1 MNRKYYLLFLAV
13 LLAGCGGG
21 GDSKTNNTN
30 TPTTMI
36 KQSRPQLKAED
47 TVLKFEGVGT
57 VTAAKLSNVHGSVS
71 YQVIDSNP
79 LNVVKINDSGVLQI
93 LRPGTATILATDSS
107 SAYESSEARFSITVE
122 RGINTDLSVSDLNFN
137 AIESEGKALTVR
149 GQKGELSYEVE
160 SGHNLIRVDE
170 NGSVYSLGSI
180 GQASVLITDSG
191 NELYLPKQVRATVK
205 LHGVA
210 SGQLQFA
217 LLEDEYREGLTLEPA
232 RLDKAQTQSITY
244 KIIRSEPDN
253 NVAELLNS
261 ESGLLLVHNV
271 GQLTVE
277 ATATY
282 SDAFL
287 DKQQTAQFVVD
298 VKQGQ
303 REAISVADVVKT
315 YEEGGRI
322 FPKVTNARGD
332 YSLRIISGTDVIAKS
347 MSSEA
352 LLIKGVGTA
361 EVEIYEHEM
370 RNYPASKARFN
381 VEVNRAPHP
390 VMNDIEMS
398 LIYQPSLSIPLAFS
412 GQKGN
417 VSLVGSLPD
426 GLRMT
431 DGKLEV
437 ETAGEYRLKFE
448 DDGGDLY
455 QPIQFNV
462 VIKVAKAEGQPMATH
477 DYDVVYSNK
486 YSFDLHRDFGLSA
499 DEQIEIVDNTA
510 PDVVGGFSEG
520 RLHVYKAGKATL
532 TVRRKE
538 SANYTVGPDQ
548 KVYVTILSAPSRIEV
563 QSNVEEIW
571 NAGQTFPWPEISG
584 VVGELT
590 FRFEDN
596 AATDVVSLNNQTG
609 TMQILNA
616 GSTKII
622 VSDAGDD
629 KVNPGESSFLVTIKP
644 GANPVSIAYP
654 TVDFS
659 AGTIISPVMSGGEA
673 KASYRLINQ
682 KDPVVELV
690 SSETGR
696 LKVLHAGTYQLEVT
710 LTGRN
715 YKAKTIMVN
724 GTINKAEHPGLSIS
738 IMDVEFKPFKKV
750 KLDFGATLGNRTF
763 ALSDTL
769 LSKNKD
775 FVVLDA
781 NLGELTLLD
790 LPRIDSG
797 SRLITLA
804 VSESESRDHKAM
816 IDKEVKIN
824 LTLADEGEAD
834 RYLLLNSKQVPVF
847 STLNAPQFANLEE
860 SEFGLMGAR
869 LVREPTDDELK
880 NYGKGRV
887 AFLRLKPLGSDDE
900 TQFKA
905 VWMHIGRF
913 DGCES
918 DLAKDDLTP
927 VQALDYDD
935 LGFCETGFTIRITR
949 FLIIDDSQLEDVEY
963 ELVDP
968 LIYYRRGQREF
979 QPSDIGSYLESKAG
993 GFYPEP
999 GTITKG
1005 NEFGEPRTLYEWSVV
1020 NMKYQPN

>member
-1 MNRKYYLLFLAV
+1 MNRKYYLLFLAA

-21 GDSKTNNTN
+21 GDSKTNNTK
-30 TPTTMI
+30 TPTTI
-36 KQSRPQLKAED
+36 TKQSRPQLKAED

-79 LNVVKINDSGVLQI
+79 LNVVKINDSGMLQI
-93 LRPGTATILATDSS
+93 LRPGTATILATDNS

-217 LLEDEYREGLTLEPA
+217 LLEKEYREGLTLEPA

-253 NVAELLNS
+253 KVAELLNP
-261 ESGLLLVHNV
+261 ESGVLLVHNV

-332 YSLRIISGTDVIAKS
+332 YELKIISGEDVVAKS
-347 MSSEA
+347 VSSEA

-390 VMNDIEMS
+390 VMNDIEMP
-398 LIYQPSLSIPLAFS
+398 LTYQPNLSIPLAFK

-417 VSLVGSLPD
+417 VTLVSSLPN

-431 DGKLEV
+431 DDNLEV
-437 ETAGEYRLKFE
+437 ETAGEYHLKFE
-448 DDGGDLY
+448 DDGGEFY

-486 YSFDLHRDFGLSA
+486 YSFNLHRDFGLSA
-499 DEQIEIVDNTA
+499 NEQIEIVDNTA

-532 TVRRKE
+532 TVRRQE

-548 KVYVTILSAPSRIEV
+548 KVDVTILSAPSRIEV
-563 QSNVEEIW
+563 QSDVEEVW
-571 NAGQTFPWPEISG
+571 KVGQTFVAPKISG
-584 VVGELT
+584 TVGEVT
-590 FRFEDN
+590 YRFEDN
-596 AATDVVSLNNQTG
+596 AATDVVSLNSQTG
-609 TMQILNA
+609 AMQILNA

-629 KVNPGESSFLVTIKP
+629 KVDPGESSFSVTIKQ
-644 GANPVSIAYP
+644 GTNPVSIAYP

-696 LKVLHAGTYQLEVT
+696 LKILHAGEYQLEVT
-710 LTGRN
+710 LTARN
-715 YKAKTIMVN
+715 YTTKTVLVN
-724 GTINKAEHPGLSIS
+724 GTINKADHPGLTTKLQT
-738 IMDVEFKPFKKV
+738 VEFTPFKAID
-750 KLDFGATLGNRTF
+750 LDFGRTVGTRTYSFGDTVSKDLATLDN
-763 ALSDTL
+763 
-769 LSKNKD
+769 
-775 FVVLDA
+775 A
-781 NLGELTLLD
+781 NAELTLTNYSQYHSIALD
-790 LPRIDSG
+790 I
-797 SRLITLA
+797 
-804 VSESESRDHKAM
+804 SESESRDYKALPRTKVTVSVDLAESGVA
-816 IDKEVKIN
+816 DKY
-824 LTLADEGEAD
+824 TQ
-834 RYLLLNSKQVPVF
+834 LNSEQTVIV
-847 STLNAPQFANLEE
+847 STLSAPQFANLEE
-860 SEFGLMGAR
+860 SEFGILGSR
-869 LVREPTDDELK
+869 SVREPTDDELQK
-880 NYGKGRV
+880 HGKGKV
-887 AFLRLKPLGSDDE
+887 VLFMFKPVGSDDRRQE
-900 TQFKA
+900 KA
-905 VWMHIGRF
+905 AWVHVARF
-913 DGCES
+913 DGCTSE
-918 DLAKDDLTP
+918 LFADDLKP
-927 VQALDYDD
+927 FNAIGYDD
-935 LGFCETGFTIRITR
+935 PGYCTSGSTIRMTR
-949 FLIIDDSQLEDVEY
+949 FLVIDDSNLEDIEY
-963 ELVDP
+963 ELAAP
-968 LIYYRRGQREF
+968 IITYRRGVREF
-979 QPSDIGSYLESKAG
+979 LATDKG
-993 GFYPEP
+993 GFYADPNVVY
-999 GTITKG
+999 GKG
-1005 NEFGEPRTLYEWSVV
+1005 EYGYPKSLYEWSVIT
-1020 NMKYQPN
+1020 MKYQPN

>member
-1 MNRKYYLLFLAV
+1 MNRNYYLLFLAA

-21 GDSKTNNTN
+21 GDSKPNNTK
-30 TPTTMI
+30 TPTTI
-36 KQSRPQLKAED
+36 TKQNRPQLKVED

-57 VTAAKLSNVHGSVS
+57 VTEAKLSNVHGSVS

-79 LNVVKINDSGVLQI
+79 PNVVKINDSGILQI

-107 SAYESSEARFSITVE
+107 SAYESSEARFSVTVE
-122 RGINTDLSVSDLNFN
+122 RGINTELSVSDLNFN
-137 AIESEGKALTVR
+137 AIESEGKTLIVR

-170 NGSVYSLGSI
+170 NGSVYSLGSV

-191 NELYLPKQVRATVK
+191 NDFYLPKQVRAAVK
-205 LHGVA
+205 LHAVA
-210 SGQLQFA
+210 PGQLQFA
-217 LLEDEYREGLTLEPA
+217 LLEDEYREGLTLEPV
-232 RLDKAQTQSITY
+232 RLDKAQTQRISY
-244 KIIRSEPDN
+244 KIINSVPDSK
-253 NVAELLNS
+253 VAELLDP
-261 ESGLLLVHNV
+261 ETGLLLVHNV
-271 GQLTVE
+271 GRLTVE

-287 DKQQTAQFVVD
+287 DKQQTAQFFVD
-298 VKQGQ
+298 IKQGKRQ
-303 REAISVADVVKT
+303 EISAADIVTT

-322 FPKVTNARGD
+322 FPKVTNAYGD
-332 YSLRIISGTDVIAKS
+332 YELRIIRGEDVVAKTENG
-347 MSSEA
+347 EA
-352 LLIKGVGTA
+352 LLIKGVGAA
-361 EVEIYEHEM
+361 EVEIYEHDM
-370 RNYPASKARFN
+370 RNYPASKTRFDL
-381 VEVNRAPHP
+381 EVNRAPHP
-390 VMNDIEMS
+390 VIKDIEMP
-398 LIYQPSLSIPLAFS
+398 LTYQPNLSIPLAFK

-417 VSLVGSLPD
+417 VNLVSSLPN

-437 ETAGEYRLKFE
+437 VTAGEYDLKFE
-448 DDGGDLY
+448 DDGGEFY

-563 QSNVEEIW
+563 QSDVEEIW
-571 NAGQTFPWPEISG
+571 KVDQTFLAPEISG

-590 FRFEDN
+590 YRFEDN

-609 TMQILNA
+609 AMKILNA

-659 AGTIISPVMSGGEA
+659 AGTIISPVMSGGTA

-690 SSETGR
+690 SPDTGR
-696 LKVLHAGTYQLEVT
+696 LKILHAGTYQVEVT

-715 YKAKTIMVN
+715 YKAKTIVVN
-724 GTINKAEHPGLSIS
+724 GTINKAKHPGLSTS
-738 IMDVEFKPFKKV
+738 TMKVEFEPFKKV
-750 KLDFGATLGNRTF
+750 KLDFGTPIGKRSYQISGSTTNGVA
-763 ALSDTL
+763 S
-769 LSKNKD
+769 
-775 FVVLDA
+775 LDVDKE
-781 NLGELTLLD
+781 ELTLLD
-790 LPRIDSG
+790 LPPINKRWISLD
-797 SRLITLA
+797 
-804 VSESESRDHKAM
+804 VSEGESRDYEELESKNVQVFISFA
-816 IDKEVKIN
+816 DKGV
-824 LTLADEGEAD
+824 ADQYELFEKEQTV
-834 RYLLLNSKQVPVF
+834 LI
-847 STLNAPQFANLEE
+847 STLNKLEFSNLEE
-860 SEFGLMGAR
+860 SEFGLMNVR
-869 LVREPTDDELK
+869 SVREPTDEELK
-880 NYGKGRV
+880 LYGKGKV
-887 AFLRLKPLGSDDE
+887 AKLIFKPVGNDDP
-900 TQFKA
+900 TIIKA
-905 VWMHIGRF
+905 AWVHVARF
-913 DGCES
+913 DGCTSE
-918 DLAKDDLTP
+918 LFEDDLKP
-927 VQALDYDD
+927 FQAIDYDD
-935 LGFCETGFTIRITR
+935 SGYCTSGSTIRMTR
-949 FLIIDDSQLEDVEY
+949 FLIIDDSKMEKVEY
-963 ELVDP
+963 ELVAP
-968 LIYYRRGQREF
+968 VIIYRRGQREF
-979 QPSDIGSYLESKAG
+979 LPSDKGSFLESKPG
-993 GFYPEP
+993 GFYLEP
-999 GTITKG
+999 GMIHNG
-1005 NEFGEPRTLYEWSVV
+1005 NEFGKPRTLYEWSVI

>member
-1 MNRKYYLLFLAV
+1 MNRKYYLLFLAA

-21 GDSKTNNTN
+21 GDSKTNNTK
-30 TPTTMI
+30 TPTTI
-36 KQSRPQLKAED
+36 TKQSRPQLKAED

-57 VTAAKLSNVHGSVS
+57 VTEAKLSNVHGSVS

-79 LNVVKINDSGVLQI
+79 LNVVKINDSGMLQI

-160 SGHNLIRVDE
+160 SGHNLIRVDQ

-253 NVAELLNS
+253 KVAELLNP
-261 ESGLLLVHNV
+261 ESGVLLVHNV

-303 REAISVADVVKT
+303 RETISVADVVKT

-448 DDGGDLY
+448 DDGGGDLY

-462 VIKVAKAEGQPMATH
+462 VIKVAKAAGQAMVTQ
-477 DYDVVYSNK
+477 DYEMVYSK
-486 YSFDLHRDFGLSA
+486 DYSFDLRRDFGLSTSN
-499 DEQIEIVDNTA
+499 DHVELVDNTA
-510 PDVVGGFSEG
+510 TDVIEVTADG
-520 RLHVYKAGKATL
+520 RAYVYKAGKATL
-532 TVRRKE
+532 TVRRQE
-538 SANYTVGPDQ
+538 SANYTAGPDQ
-548 KVYVTILSAPSRIEV
+548 KVYVNILSAPSRIDV
-563 QSNVEEIW
+563 QSDVEETW
-571 NAGQTFPWPEISG
+571 KTSQPYVQKPTISG
-584 VVGELT
+584 TVGEVSY
-590 FRFEDN
+590 RFAEN
-596 AATDVVSLNNQTG
+596 AATDVVSLDSKTG
-609 TMQILNA
+609 EMRILNA
-616 GSTKII
+616 GSTRVV

-629 KVNPGESSFLVTIKP
+629 KFTPGESSFSVTIKQ
-644 GANPVSIAYP
+644 GTNPVSIAYP

-682 KDPVVELV
+682 KDPVVELA

-696 LKVLHAGTYQLEVT
+696 LKVLHAGEYQLEVT
-710 LTGRN
+710 LTARN
-715 YKAKTIMVN
+715 YTTKTVLVN
-724 GTINKAEHPGLSIS
+724 GTINKADHPGLTTKLQT
-738 IMDVEFKPFKKV
+738 VEFTPFKAID
-750 KLDFGATLGNRTF
+750 LDFGRTVGTRTYSFGDTVSKDLATLDN
-763 ALSDTL
+763 
-769 LSKNKD
+769 
-775 FVVLDA
+775 A
-781 NLGELTLLD
+781 NAELTLTNYSQYHSIALD
-790 LPRIDSG
+790 I
-797 SRLITLA
+797 
-804 VSESESRDHKAM
+804 SESESRDYKALPRTKVTVSVDLAESGVA
-816 IDKEVKIN
+816 DKY
-824 LTLADEGEAD
+824 TQ
-834 RYLLLNSKQVPVF
+834 LNSEQTVIV
-847 STLNAPQFANLEE
+847 STLSAPPQFANLEE
-860 SEFGLMGAR
+860 SEFGILGSR
-869 LVREPTDDELK
+869 SVREPTDDELQK
-880 NYGKGRV
+880 HGKGKV
-887 AFLRLKPLGSDDE
+887 VLFMFKPVGSDDRRQE
-900 TQFKA
+900 KA
-905 VWMHIGRF
+905 AWCM
-913 DGCES
+913 
-918 DLAKDDLTP
+918 L
-927 VQALDYDD
+927 LD
-935 LGFCETGFTIRITR
+935 
-949 FLIIDDSQLEDVEY
+949 SMDVH
-963 ELVDP
+963 
-968 LIYYRRGQREF
+968 Q
-979 QPSDIGSYLESKAG
+979 SYLLM
-993 GFYPEP
+993 
-999 GTITKG
+999 
-1005 NEFGEPRTLYEWSVV
+1005 TLSLLMQLVMMIQGIAPAVALSV
-1020 NMKYQPN
+1020 

>member
-1 MNRKYYLLFLAV
+1 MNRKYYLLFLAA

-21 GDSKTNNTN
+21 GDSKTNNTK
-30 TPTTMI
+30 TPTTI
-36 KQSRPQLKAED
+36 TKQSRPQLKAED

-79 LNVVKINDSGVLQI
+79 LNVVKINDSGMLQI
-93 LRPGTATILATDSS
+93 LRPGTATILATDNS

-217 LLEDEYREGLTLEPA
+217 LLEEEYREGLTLEPA

-253 NVAELLNS
+253 KVAELLNP
-261 ESGLLLVHNV
+261 ESGVLLVHNV

-332 YSLRIISGTDVIAKS
+332 YELKIISGEDVVAKS
-347 MSSEA
+347 VSSEA

-390 VMNDIEMS
+390 VMNDIEMP
-398 LIYQPSLSIPLAFS
+398 LTYQPNLSIPLAFK

-417 VSLVGSLPD
+417 VTLVSSLPN

-431 DGKLEV
+431 DDNLEV
-437 ETAGEYRLKFE
+437 ETAGEYHLKFE
-448 DDGGDLY
+448 DDGGEFY

-486 YSFDLHRDFGLSA
+486 YSFNLHRDFGLSA
-499 DEQIEIVDNTA
+499 NEQIEIVDNTA

-520 RLHVYKAGKATL
+520 LLHVYKAGKATL
-532 TVRRKE
+532 TVRRQE

-548 KVYVTILSAPSRIEV
+548 KVDVTILSAPSRIEV
-563 QSNVEEIW
+563 QSDVEEVW
-571 NAGQTFPWPEISG
+571 KVGQTFVAPKISG
-584 VVGELT
+584 TVGEVT
-590 FRFEDN
+590 YRFEDN
-596 AATDVVSLNNQTG
+596 AATDVVSLNSQTG
-609 TMQILNA
+609 AMQILNA

-629 KVNPGESSFLVTIKP
+629 KVDPGESSFSVTIKQ
-644 GANPVSIAYP
+644 GTNPVSIAYP

-696 LKVLHAGTYQLEVT
+696 LKILHAGEYQLEVT
-710 LTGRN
+710 LTARN
-715 YKAKTIMVN
+715 YTTKTVLVN
-724 GTINKAEHPGLSIS
+724 GTINKADHPGLTTKLQT
-738 IMDVEFKPFKKV
+738 VEFTPFKAID
-750 KLDFGATLGNRTF
+750 LDFGRTVGTRTYSFGDTVSKDLATLDN
-763 ALSDTL
+763 
-769 LSKNKD
+769 
-775 FVVLDA
+775 A
-781 NLGELTLLD
+781 NAELTLTNYSQYHSIALD
-790 LPRIDSG
+790 I
-797 SRLITLA
+797 
-804 VSESESRDHKAM
+804 SESESRDYKALPRTKVTVSVDLAESSVA
-816 IDKEVKIN
+816 DKY
-824 LTLADEGEAD
+824 TQ
-834 RYLLLNSKQVPVF
+834 LNSEQTVIV
-847 STLNAPQFANLEE
+847 STLSAPQFANLEE
-860 SEFGLMGAR
+860 SEFGILGSR
-869 LVREPTDDELK
+869 SVREPTDDELQK
-880 NYGKGRV
+880 HGKGKV
-887 AFLRLKPLGSDDE
+887 VLFMFKPVGSDDRRQE
-900 TQFKA
+900 KA
-905 VWMHIGRF
+905 AWVHVARF
-913 DGCES
+913 DGCTSE
-918 DLAKDDLTP
+918 LFADDLKP
-927 VQALDYDD
+927 FNAIGYDD
-935 LGFCETGFTIRITR
+935 PGYCTSGSTIRMTR
-949 FLIIDDSQLEDVEY
+949 FLVIDDSNLEDIEY
-963 ELVDP
+963 ELAAP
-968 LIYYRRGQREF
+968 IITYRRGVREF
-979 QPSDIGSYLESKAG
+979 LATDKG
-993 GFYPEP
+993 GFYADPN
-999 GTITKG
+999 GVYGKG
-1005 NEFGEPRTLYEWSVV
+1005 EYGYSKSLYEWSVIT
-1020 NMKYQPN
+1020 MKYQPN

>member
-1 MNRKYYLLFLAV
+1 MNRKYYLLFLAA

-21 GDSKTNNTN
+21 GDSKTNNTK
-30 TPTTMI
+30 TPTTI
-36 KQSRPQLKAED
+36 TKQSRPQLKAED

-79 LNVVKINDSGVLQI
+79 LNVVKINDSGMLQI
-93 LRPGTATILATDSS
+93 LRPGTATILATDNS

-217 LLEDEYREGLTLEPA
+217 LLEEEYREGLTLEPA

-253 NVAELLNS
+253 KVAELLNP
-261 ESGLLLVHNV
+261 ESGVLLVHNV

-332 YSLRIISGTDVIAKS
+332 YELKIISGEDVVAKS
-347 MSSEA
+347 VSSEA

-390 VMNDIEMS
+390 VMNDIEMP
-398 LIYQPSLSIPLAFS
+398 LTYQPNLSIPLAFK

-417 VSLVGSLPD
+417 VTLVSSLPN

-431 DGKLEV
+431 DDNLEV
-437 ETAGEYRLKFE
+437 ETAGEYHLKFE
-448 DDGGDLY
+448 DDGGEFY

-486 YSFDLHRDFGLSA
+486 YSFNLHRDFGLSA
-499 DEQIEIVDNTA
+499 NEQIEIVDNTA

-532 TVRRKE
+532 TVRRQE

-548 KVYVTILSAPSRIEV
+548 KVDVTILSAPSRIEV
-563 QSNVEEIW
+563 QSDVEEVW
-571 NAGQTFPWPEISG
+571 KVGQTFVAPKISG
-584 VVGELT
+584 TVGEVT
-590 FRFEDN
+590 YRFEDN
-596 AATDVVSLNNQTG
+596 AATDVVSLNSQTG
-609 TMQILNA
+609 AMQILNA

-629 KVNPGESSFLVTIKP
+629 KVDPGESSFSVTIKQ
-644 GANPVSIAYP
+644 GTNPVSIAYP

-696 LKVLHAGTYQLEVT
+696 LKILHAGEYQLEVT
-710 LTGRN
+710 LIARN
-715 YKAKTIMVN
+715 YTTKTVLVN
-724 GTINKAEHPGLSIS
+724 GTINKADHPGLTTKLQT
-738 IMDVEFKPFKKV
+738 VEFTPFKAID
-750 KLDFGATLGNRTF
+750 LDFGRTVGTRTYSFGDTVSKDLATLDN
-763 ALSDTL
+763 
-769 LSKNKD
+769 
-775 FVVLDA
+775 A
-781 NLGELTLLD
+781 NAELTLTNYSQYHSIALD
-790 LPRIDSG
+790 I
-797 SRLITLA
+797 
-804 VSESESRDHKAM
+804 SESESRDYKALPRTKVTVSVDLAESGVA
-816 IDKEVKIN
+816 DKY
-824 LTLADEGEAD
+824 TQ
-834 RYLLLNSKQVPVF
+834 LNSEQTVIV
-847 STLNAPQFANLEE
+847 STLSAPQFANLEE
-860 SEFGLMGAR
+860 SEFGILGSR
-869 LVREPTDDELK
+869 SVREPTDDELQK
-880 NYGKGRV
+880 HGKGKV
-887 AFLRLKPLGSDDE
+887 VLFMFKPVGSDDRRQE
-900 TQFKA
+900 KA
-905 VWMHIGRF
+905 AWVHVARF
-913 DGCES
+913 DGCTSE
-918 DLAKDDLTP
+918 LFADDLKP
-927 VQALDYDD
+927 FNAIGYDD
-935 LGFCETGFTIRITR
+935 PGYCTSGSTIRMTR
-949 FLIIDDSQLEDVEY
+949 FLVIDDSNLEDIEY
-963 ELVDP
+963 ELAAP
-968 LIYYRRGQREF
+968 IITYRRGVREF
-979 QPSDIGSYLESKAG
+979 LATDKG
-993 GFYPEP
+993 GFYADPN
-999 GTITKG
+999 GVYGKG
-1005 NEFGEPRTLYEWSVV
+1005 EYGYPKSLYEWSVIT
-1020 NMKYQPN
+1020 MKYQPN

>member
-1 MNRKYYLLFLAV
+1 MNRKYYLLFLAA

-21 GDSKTNNTN
+21 GDSKTNNTK
-30 TPTTMI
+30 TPTTI
-36 KQSRPQLKAED
+36 TKQSRPQLKAED

-79 LNVVKINDSGVLQI
+79 LNVVKINDSGMLQI
-93 LRPGTATILATDSS
+93 LRPGTATILATDNS

-217 LLEDEYREGLTLEPA
+217 LLEEEYREGLTLEPA

-253 NVAELLNS
+253 KVAELLNP
-261 ESGLLLVHNV
+261 ESGVLLVHNV

-332 YSLRIISGTDVIAKS
+332 YELKIISGEDVVAKS
-347 MSSEA
+347 VSSEA

-390 VMNDIEMS
+390 VMNDIEMP
-398 LIYQPSLSIPLAFS
+398 LTYQPNLSIPLAFK

-417 VSLVGSLPD
+417 VTLVSSLPN

-431 DGKLEV
+431 DDNLEV
-437 ETAGEYRLKFE
+437 ETAGEYHLKFE
-448 DDGGDLY
+448 DDGGEFY

-486 YSFDLHRDFGLSA
+486 YSFNLHRDFGLSA
-499 DEQIEIVDNTA
+499 NEQIEIVDNTA

-532 TVRRKE
+532 TVRRQE

-548 KVYVTILSAPSRIEV
+548 KVDVTILSAPSRIEV
-563 QSNVEEIW
+563 QSDVEEVW
-571 NAGQTFPWPEISG
+571 KVGQTFVAPKISG
-584 VVGELT
+584 TVGEVT
-590 FRFEDN
+590 YRFEDN
-596 AATDVVSLNNQTG
+596 AATDVVSLNSQTG
-609 TMQILNA
+609 AMQILNA

-629 KVNPGESSFLVTIKP
+629 KVDPGESSFSVTIKQ
-644 GANPVSIAYP
+644 GTNPVSIAYP

-696 LKVLHAGTYQLEVT
+696 LKILHAGEYQLEVT
-710 LTGRN
+710 LTARN
-715 YKAKTIMVN
+715 YTTKTVLVN
-724 GTINKAEHPGLSIS
+724 GTINKADHPGLTTKLQT
-738 IMDVEFKPFKKV
+738 VEFTPFKAID
-750 KLDFGATLGNRTF
+750 LDFGRTVGTRTYSFGDTVSKDLATLDN
-763 ALSDTL
+763 
-769 LSKNKD
+769 
-775 FVVLDA
+775 A
-781 NLGELTLLD
+781 NAELTLTNYSQYHSIALD
-790 LPRIDSG
+790 I
-797 SRLITLA
+797 
-804 VSESESRDHKAM
+804 SESESRDYKALPRTKVTVSVDLAESGVA
-816 IDKEVKIN
+816 DKY
-824 LTLADEGEAD
+824 TQ
-834 RYLLLNSKQVPVF
+834 LNSEQTVIV
-847 STLNAPQFANLEE
+847 STLSAPQFANLEE
-860 SEFGLMGAR
+860 SEFGILGSR
-869 LVREPTDDELK
+869 SVREPTDDELQK
-880 NYGKGRV
+880 HGKGKV
-887 AFLRLKPLGSDDE
+887 VLFMFKPVGSDDRRQE
-900 TQFKA
+900 KA
-905 VWMHIGRF
+905 AWVHVARF
-913 DGCES
+913 DGCTSE
-918 DLAKDDLTP
+918 LFADDLKP
-927 VQALDYDD
+927 FNAIGYDD
-935 LGFCETGFTIRITR
+935 PGYCTSGSTIRMTR
-949 FLIIDDSQLEDVEY
+949 FLVIDDSNLEDIEY
-963 ELVDP
+963 ELAAP
-968 LIYYRRGQREF
+968 IITYRRGVREF
-979 QPSDIGSYLESKAG
+979 LATDKG
-993 GFYPEP
+993 GFYADPN
-999 GTITKG
+999 GVYGKG
-1005 NEFGEPRTLYEWSVV
+1005 EYGYPKSLYEWSVIT
-1020 NMKYQPN
+1020 MKYQPN

>member
-1 MNRKYYLLFLAV
+1 MNRKYYLLFLAA

-21 GDSKTNNTN
+21 GDSKTNNTK
-30 TPTTMI
+30 TPTTI
-36 KQSRPQLKAED
+36 TKQSRPQLKAED

-57 VTAAKLSNVHGSVS
+57 VTEAKLSNVHGSVS

-79 LNVVKINDSGVLQI
+79 LNVVKINDSGMLQI

-253 NVAELLNS
+253 KVAELLNP
-261 ESGLLLVHNV
+261 ESGVLLVHNV

-303 REAISVADVVKT
+303 RETISVADVVKT

-361 EVEIYEHEM
+361 KVEIYEHEM

-486 YSFDLHRDFGLSA
+486 YSFNLHRDFGLSA
-499 DEQIEIVDNTA
+499 NEQIEIVDNTA

-532 TVRRKE
+532 TVRRQE

-548 KVYVTILSAPSRIEV
+548 KVDVTILSAPSRIEV
-563 QSNVEEIW
+563 QSDVEEVW
-571 NAGQTFPWPEISG
+571 KVGQTFVAPKISG
-584 VVGELT
+584 TVGEVT
-590 FRFEDN
+590 YRFEDN
-596 AATDVVSLNNQTG
+596 AATDVVSLNSQTG
-609 TMQILNA
+609 AMQILNA

-629 KVNPGESSFLVTIKP
+629 KVDPGESSFSVTIKQ
-644 GANPVSIAYP
+644 GTNPVSIAYP

-690 SSETGR
+690 SSEMGR
-696 LKVLHAGTYQLEVT
+696 LKILHAGEYQLEVT
-710 LTGRN
+710 LTARN
-715 YKAKTIMVN
+715 YTTKTVLVN
-724 GTINKAEHPGLSIS
+724 GTINKADHPGLTTKLQT
-738 IMDVEFKPFKKV
+738 VEFTPFKAID
-750 KLDFGATLGNRTF
+750 LDFGRTVGTLTYSFGDTVSKDLATLDN
-763 ALSDTL
+763 
-769 LSKNKD
+769 
-775 FVVLDA
+775 A
-781 NLGELTLLD
+781 NAELTLTNYSQYHSIALD
-790 LPRIDSG
+790 I
-797 SRLITLA
+797 
-804 VSESESRDHKAM
+804 SESESRDYKALPRTKVTVSVDLAESGVA
-816 IDKEVKIN
+816 DKY
-824 LTLADEGEAD
+824 TQ
-834 RYLLLNSKQVPVF
+834 LNSEQTVIV
-847 STLNAPQFANLEE
+847 STLSAPQFANLEE
-860 SEFGLMGAR
+860 SEFGILGSR
-869 LVREPTDDELK
+869 SVREPTDDELQK
-880 NYGKGRV
+880 HGKGKV
-887 AFLRLKPLGSDDE
+887 VLFMFKPVGSDDRRQE
-900 TQFKA
+900 KA
-905 VWMHIGRF
+905 AWVHVARF
-913 DGCES
+913 DGCTSE
-918 DLAKDDLTP
+918 LFADDLKP
-927 VQALDYDD
+927 FNAISYDD
-935 LGFCETGFTIRITR
+935 PGYCTSGSTIRMTR
-949 FLIIDDSQLEDVEY
+949 FLVIDDSNLEDIEY
-963 ELVDP
+963 ELAAP
-968 LIYYRRGQREF
+968 IITYRRGVREF
-979 QPSDIGSYLESKAG
+979 LATDKG
-993 GFYPEP
+993 GFYADPNVVYGKSEYGYP
-999 GTITKG
+999 KS
-1005 NEFGEPRTLYEWSVV
+1005 LYEWSVIT
-1020 NMKYQPN
+1020 MKYQPN

>member
-1 MNRKYYLLFLAV
+1 MNRKYYLLFLAA

-30 TPTTMI
+30 TPTTI
-36 KQSRPQLKAED
+36 TKQSRPQLKAED

-57 VTAAKLSNVHGSVS
+57 VTEAKLSNVHGSVS

-79 LNVVKINDSGVLQI
+79 LNVVKINDSGMLQI
-93 LRPGTATILATDSS
+93 LRPGTATILATDNS

-217 LLEDEYREGLTLEPA
+217 LLEEEYREGLTLEPA

-253 NVAELLNS
+253 KVAELLNP
-261 ESGLLLVHNV
+261 ESGVLLVHNV

-322 FPKVTNARGD
+322 FPKVTNASGD
-332 YSLRIISGTDVIAKS
+332 YELKIISGEDVVAKS
-347 MSSEA
+347 VSSEA

-398 LIYQPSLSIPLAFS
+398 LTYQPNLSIPLAFK

-417 VSLVGSLPD
+417 VTLVSSLPN

-431 DGKLEV
+431 DDNLEV
-437 ETAGEYRLKFE
+437 ETAGEYHLKFE
-448 DDGGDLY
+448 DDGGEFY

-486 YSFDLHRDFGLSA
+486 YSFNLHRDFGLSA
-499 DEQIEIVDNTA
+499 NEQIEIVDNTA

-520 RLHVYKAGKATL
+520 LLHVYKAGKATL
-532 TVRRKE
+532 TVRRQE

-548 KVYVTILSAPSRIEV
+548 KVDVTILSAPSRIEV
-563 QSNVEEIW
+563 QSDVEEVW
-571 NAGQTFPWPEISG
+571 KVGQTFVAPKISG
-584 VVGELT
+584 TVGEVT
-590 FRFEDN
+590 YRFEDN
-596 AATDVVSLNNQTG
+596 AATDVVSLNSQTG
-609 TMQILNA
+609 AMQILNA

-629 KVNPGESSFLVTIKP
+629 KVDPGESSFSVTIKQ
-644 GANPVSIAYP
+644 GTNPVSIAYP

-696 LKVLHAGTYQLEVT
+696 LKILHAGEYQLEVT
-710 LTGRN
+710 LTARN
-715 YKAKTIMVN
+715 YTTKTVLVN
-724 GTINKAEHPGLSIS
+724 GTINKADHPGLTTKLQT
-738 IMDVEFKPFKKV
+738 VEFTPFKAID
-750 KLDFGATLGNRTF
+750 LGFGRTVGTRTYSFGDTVSKDLATLDN
-763 ALSDTL
+763 
-769 LSKNKD
+769 
-775 FVVLDA
+775 A
-781 NLGELTLLD
+781 NAELTLTNYSQYHSIALD
-790 LPRIDSG
+790 I
-797 SRLITLA
+797 
-804 VSESESRDHKAM
+804 SESESRDYKALPRTKVTVSVDLAESGVA
-816 IDKEVKIN
+816 DKY
-824 LTLADEGEAD
+824 TQ
-834 RYLLLNSKQVPVF
+834 LNSEQTVIV
-847 STLNAPQFANLEE
+847 STLSAPQFANLEE
-860 SEFGLMGAR
+860 SEFGILGSR
-869 LVREPTDDELK
+869 SVREPTDDELQK
-880 NYGKGRV
+880 HGKGKV
-887 AFLRLKPLGSDDE
+887 VLFMFKPVGSDDRRQE
-900 TQFKA
+900 KA
-905 VWMHIGRF
+905 AWVHVARF
-913 DGCES
+913 DGCTSE
-918 DLAKDDLTP
+918 LFADDLKP
-927 VQALDYDD
+927 FNAIGYDD
-935 LGFCETGFTIRITR
+935 PGYCTSGSTIRMTR
-949 FLIIDDSQLEDVEY
+949 FLVIDDSNLEDIEY
-963 ELVDP
+963 ELAAP
-968 LIYYRRGQREF
+968 IITYRRGVREF
-979 QPSDIGSYLESKAG
+979 LATDKG
-993 GFYPEP
+993 GFYADPNVVY
-999 GTITKG
+999 GKG
-1005 NEFGEPRTLYEWSVV
+1005 EYGYPKSLYEWSVIT
-1020 NMKYQPN
+1020 MKYQPN

>member
-1 MNRKYYLLFLAV
+1 MNRKYYLLFLAA

-21 GDSKTNNTN
+21 GDSKTNNTK
-30 TPTTMI
+30 TPTTI
-36 KQSRPQLKAED
+36 TKQSRPQLKAED

-79 LNVVKINDSGVLQI
+79 LNVVKINDSGMLQI
-93 LRPGTATILATDSS
+93 LRPGTATILATDNS

-217 LLEDEYREGLTLEPA
+217 LLEEEYREGLTLEPA

-253 NVAELLNS
+253 KVAELLNP
-261 ESGLLLVHNV
+261 ESGVLLVHNV

-332 YSLRIISGTDVIAKS
+332 YELKIISGEDVVAKS
-347 MSSEA
+347 VSSEA
-352 LLIKGVGTA
+352 LLIKGVGAA

-390 VMNDIEMS
+390 VMNDIEMP
-398 LIYQPSLSIPLAFS
+398 LTYQPNLSIPLAFK

-417 VSLVGSLPD
+417 VTLVSSLPN

-431 DGKLEV
+431 DDNLEV
-437 ETAGEYRLKFE
+437 ETAGEYHLKFE
-448 DDGGDLY
+448 DDGGEFY

-486 YSFDLHRDFGLSA
+486 YSFNLHRDFGLSA
-499 DEQIEIVDNTA
+499 NEQIEIVDNTA

-532 TVRRKE
+532 TVRRQE

-548 KVYVTILSAPSRIEV
+548 KVDVTILSAPSRIEV
-563 QSNVEEIW
+563 QSDVEEVW
-571 NAGQTFPWPEISG
+571 KVGQTFVAPKISG
-584 VVGELT
+584 TVGEVT
-590 FRFEDN
+590 YRFEDN
-596 AATDVVSLNNQTG
+596 AATDVVSLNSQTG
-609 TMQILNA
+609 AMQILNA

-629 KVNPGESSFLVTIKP
+629 KVDPGESSFSVTIKQ
-644 GANPVSIAYP
+644 GTNPVSIAYP

-696 LKVLHAGTYQLEVT
+696 LKILHAGEYQLEVT
-710 LTGRN
+710 LTARN
-715 YKAKTIMVN
+715 YTTKTVLVN
-724 GTINKAEHPGLSIS
+724 GTINKADHPGLTTKLQT
-738 IMDVEFKPFKKV
+738 VEFTPFKAID
-750 KLDFGATLGNRTF
+750 LDFGRTVGTRTYSFGDTVSKDLATLDN
-763 ALSDTL
+763 
-769 LSKNKD
+769 
-775 FVVLDA
+775 A
-781 NLGELTLLD
+781 NAELTLTNYSQYHSIALD
-790 LPRIDSG
+790 I
-797 SRLITLA
+797 
-804 VSESESRDHKAM
+804 SESESRDYKALPRTKVTVSVDLAESSVA
-816 IDKEVKIN
+816 DKY
-824 LTLADEGEAD
+824 TQ
-834 RYLLLNSKQVPVF
+834 LNSEQTVIV
-847 STLNAPQFANLEE
+847 STLSAPQFANLEE
-860 SEFGLMGAR
+860 SEFGILGSR
-869 LVREPTDDELK
+869 SVREPTDDELQK
-880 NYGKGRV
+880 HGKGKV
-887 AFLRLKPLGSDDE
+887 VLFMFKPVGSDDRRQE
-900 TQFKA
+900 KA
-905 VWMHIGRF
+905 AWVHVARF
-913 DGCES
+913 DGCTSE
-918 DLAKDDLTP
+918 LFADDLKP
-927 VQALDYDD
+927 FNAIGYDD
-935 LGFCETGFTIRITR
+935 PGYCTSGSTIRMTR
-949 FLIIDDSQLEDVEY
+949 FLVIDDSNLEDIEY
-963 ELVDP
+963 ELAAP
-968 LIYYRRGQREF
+968 IITYRRGVREF
-979 QPSDIGSYLESKAG
+979 LATDKG
-993 GFYPEP
+993 GFYADPN
-999 GTITKG
+999 GVYGKG
-1005 NEFGEPRTLYEWSVV
+1005 EYGYPKSLYEWSVIT
-1020 NMKYQPN
+1020 MKYQPN

>member
-1 MNRKYYLLFLAV
+1 MNRKYYLLFLAA

-21 GDSKTNNTN
+21 GDSKTNNTK
-30 TPTTMI
+30 TPTTI
-36 KQSRPQLKAED
+36 TKQSRPQLKAED

-79 LNVVKINDSGVLQI
+79 LNVVKINDSGMLQI
-93 LRPGTATILATDSS
+93 LRPGTATILATDNS

-217 LLEDEYREGLTLEPA
+217 LLEEEYREGLTLEPA

-253 NVAELLNS
+253 KVAELLNP
-261 ESGLLLVHNV
+261 ESGVLLVHNV

-332 YSLRIISGTDVIAKS
+332 YELKIISGEDVVAKS
-347 MSSEA
+347 VSSEA

-390 VMNDIEMS
+390 VMNDIEMP
-398 LIYQPSLSIPLAFS
+398 LTYQPNLSIPLAFK

-417 VSLVGSLPD
+417 VTLVSSLPN

-431 DGKLEV
+431 DDNLEV
-437 ETAGEYRLKFE
+437 ETAGEYHLKFE
-448 DDGGDLY
+448 DDGGEFY

-486 YSFDLHRDFGLSA
+486 YSFNLHRDFGLSA
-499 DEQIEIVDNTA
+499 NEQIEIVDNTA

-532 TVRRKE
+532 TVRRQE

-548 KVYVTILSAPSRIEV
+548 KVDVTILSAPSRIEV
-563 QSNVEEIW
+563 QSDVEEVW
-571 NAGQTFPWPEISG
+571 KVGQTFVAPKISG
-584 VVGELT
+584 TVGEVT
-590 FRFEDN
+590 YRFEDN
-596 AATDVVSLNNQTG
+596 AATDVVSLNSQTG
-609 TMQILNA
+609 AMQILNA

-629 KVNPGESSFLVTIKP
+629 KVDPGESSFSVTIKQ
-644 GANPVSIAYP
+644 GTNPVSIAYP

-696 LKVLHAGTYQLEVT
+696 LKILHAGEYQLEVT
-710 LTGRN
+710 LTARN
-715 YKAKTIMVN
+715 YTTKTVLVN
-724 GTINKAEHPGLSIS
+724 GTINKADHPGLTTKLQT
-738 IMDVEFKPFKKV
+738 VEFTPFKAID
-750 KLDFGATLGNRTF
+750 LDFGRTVGTRTYSFGDTVSKDLATLDN
-763 ALSDTL
+763 
-769 LSKNKD
+769 
-775 FVVLDA
+775 A
-781 NLGELTLLD
+781 NAELTLTNYSQYHSIALD
-790 LPRIDSG
+790 I
-797 SRLITLA
+797 
-804 VSESESRDHKAM
+804 SESESRDYKALPRTKVTVSVDLAESGVA
-816 IDKEVKIN
+816 DKY
-824 LTLADEGEAD
+824 TQ
-834 RYLLLNSKQVPVF
+834 LNSEQTVIV
-847 STLNAPQFANLEE
+847 STLSAPQFANLEE
-860 SEFGLMGAR
+860 SEFGILGSR
-869 LVREPTDDELK
+869 SVREPTDDELQK
-880 NYGKGRV
+880 HGKGKV
-887 AFLRLKPLGSDDE
+887 VLFMFKPVGSDDRRQE
-900 TQFKA
+900 KA
-905 VWMHIGRF
+905 AWVHVARF
-913 DGCES
+913 DGCTSE
-918 DLAKDDLTP
+918 LFADDLKP
-927 VQALDYDD
+927 FNAIGYDD
-935 LGFCETGFTIRITR
+935 PGYCTSGSTIRMTR
-949 FLIIDDSQLEDVEY
+949 FLVIDDSNLEDIEY
-963 ELVDP
+963 ELAAP
-968 LIYYRRGQREF
+968 IITYRRGVREF
-979 QPSDIGSYLESKAG
+979 LATDKG
-993 GFYPEP
+993 GFYADPNVVYGKSEYGYP
-999 GTITKG
+999 KS
-1005 NEFGEPRTLYEWSVV
+1005 LYEWSVIT
-1020 NMKYQPN
+1020 MKYQPN

>member
-1 MNRKYYLLFLAV
+1 MNRKYYLLFLAA

-21 GDSKTNNTN
+21 GDSKTNNTK
-30 TPTTMI
+30 TPTTI
-36 KQSRPQLKAED
+36 TKQSRPQLKAED

-79 LNVVKINDSGVLQI
+79 LNVVKINDSGMLQI
-93 LRPGTATILATDSS
+93 LRPGTATILATDNS

-217 LLEDEYREGLTLEPA
+217 LLEEEYREGLTLEPA

-253 NVAELLNS
+253 KVAELLNP
-261 ESGLLLVHNV
+261 ESGVLLVHNV

-332 YSLRIISGTDVIAKS
+332 YELKIISGEDVVAKS
-347 MSSEA
+347 VSSEA

-390 VMNDIEMS
+390 VMNDIEMP
-398 LIYQPSLSIPLAFS
+398 LTYQPNLSIPLAFK

-417 VSLVGSLPD
+417 VTLVSSLPN

-431 DGKLEV
+431 DDNLEV
-437 ETAGEYRLKFE
+437 ETAGEYHLKFE
-448 DDGGDLY
+448 DDGGEFY

-486 YSFDLHRDFGLSA
+486 YSFNLHRDFGLSA
-499 DEQIEIVDNTA
+499 NEQIEIVDNTA

-532 TVRRKE
+532 TVRRQE

-548 KVYVTILSAPSRIEV
+548 KVDVTILSAPSRIEV
-563 QSNVEEIW
+563 QSDVEEVW
-571 NAGQTFPWPEISG
+571 KVGQTFVAPKISG
-584 VVGELT
+584 TVGEVT
-590 FRFEDN
+590 YRFEDN
-596 AATDVVSLNNQTG
+596 AATDVVSLNSQTG
-609 TMQILNA
+609 AMQILNA

-629 KVNPGESSFLVTIKP
+629 KVDPGESSFSVTIKQ
-644 GANPVSIAYP
+644 GTNPVSIAYP

-696 LKVLHAGTYQLEVT
+696 LKVLHAGEYQLEVT
-710 LTGRN
+710 LTARN
-715 YKAKTIMVN
+715 YTTKTVLVN
-724 GTINKAEHPGLSIS
+724 GTINKADHPGLTTKLQT
-738 IMDVEFKPFKKV
+738 VEFTPFKAID
-750 KLDFGATLGNRTF
+750 LDFGRTVGTRTYSFGDTVSKDLATLDN
-763 ALSDTL
+763 
-769 LSKNKD
+769 
-775 FVVLDA
+775 A
-781 NLGELTLLD
+781 NAELTLTNYSQYHSIALD
-790 LPRIDSG
+790 I
-797 SRLITLA
+797 
-804 VSESESRDHKAM
+804 SESESRDYKALPRTKVTVSVDLAESSVA
-816 IDKEVKIN
+816 DKY
-824 LTLADEGEAD
+824 TQ
-834 RYLLLNSKQVPVF
+834 LNSEQTVIV
-847 STLNAPQFANLEE
+847 STLSAPQFANLEE
-860 SEFGLMGAR
+860 SEFGILGSR
-869 LVREPTDDELK
+869 SVREPTDDELQK
-880 NYGKGRV
+880 HGKGKV
-887 AFLRLKPLGSDDE
+887 VLFMFKPVGSDDRRQE
-900 TQFKA
+900 KA
-905 VWMHIGRF
+905 AWVHVARF
-913 DGCES
+913 DGCTSE
-918 DLAKDDLTP
+918 LFADDLKP
-927 VQALDYDD
+927 FNAIGYDD
-935 LGFCETGFTIRITR
+935 PGYCTSGSTIRMTR
-949 FLIIDDSQLEDVEY
+949 FLVIDYSNLEDIEY
-963 ELVDP
+963 ELAAP
-968 LIYYRRGQREF
+968 IITYRRGVREF
-979 QPSDIGSYLESKAG
+979 LATDKG
-993 GFYPEP
+993 GFYADPN
-999 GTITKG
+999 GVYGKG
-1005 NEFGEPRTLYEWSVV
+1005 EYGYPKSLYEWSVIT
-1020 NMKYQPN
+1020 MKYQPN

>member
-1 MNRKYYLLFLAV
+1 MNRKYYLLFLAA

-21 GDSKTNNTN
+21 GDSKTNNTK
-30 TPTTMI
+30 TPTTI
-36 KQSRPQLKAED
+36 TKQSRPQLKAED

-57 VTAAKLSNVHGSVS
+57 VTEAKLSNVHGSVS

-79 LNVVKINDSGVLQI
+79 LNVVKINDSGMLQI

-217 LLEDEYREGLTLEPA
+217 LLEEEYREGLTLEPA

-253 NVAELLNS
+253 KVAELLNP
-261 ESGLLLVHNV
+261 ESGVLLVHNV

-332 YSLRIISGTDVIAKS
+332 YELKIISGEDVVAKS
-347 MSSEA
+347 ASSEA

-390 VMNDIEMS
+390 VMNDIEMP
-398 LIYQPSLSIPLAFS
+398 LTYQPNLSIPLAFK

-417 VSLVGSLPD
+417 VTLVSSLPN

-431 DGKLEV
+431 DDNLEV
-437 ETAGEYRLKFE
+437 ETAGEYHLKFE
-448 DDGGDLY
+448 DDGGEFY

-486 YSFDLHRDFGLSA
+486 YSFNLHRDFGLSA
-499 DEQIEIVDNTA
+499 NEQIEIVDNTA

-532 TVRRKE
+532 TVRRQE

-548 KVYVTILSAPSRIEV
+548 KVDVTILSAPSRIEV
-563 QSNVEEIW
+563 QSDVEEVW
-571 NAGQTFPWPEISG
+571 KVGQTFVAPKISG
-584 VVGELT
+584 TVGEVT
-590 FRFEDN
+590 YRFEDN
-596 AATDVVSLNNQTG
+596 AATDVVSLNSQTG
-609 TMQILNA
+609 AMQILNA

-629 KVNPGESSFLVTIKP
+629 KVDPGESSFSVTIKQ
-644 GANPVSIAYP
+644 GTNPVSIAYP

-696 LKVLHAGTYQLEVT
+696 LKILHAGEYQLEVT
-710 LTGRN
+710 LTARN
-715 YKAKTIMVN
+715 YTTKTVLVN
-724 GTINKAEHPGLSIS
+724 GTINKADHPGLTTKLQT
-738 IMDVEFKPFKKV
+738 VEFTPFKAID
-750 KLDFGATLGNRTF
+750 LDFGRTVGTRTYSFGDTVSKDLATLDN
-763 ALSDTL
+763 
-769 LSKNKD
+769 
-775 FVVLDA
+775 A
-781 NLGELTLLD
+781 NAELTLTNYSQYHSIALD
-790 LPRIDSG
+790 I
-797 SRLITLA
+797 
-804 VSESESRDHKAM
+804 SESESRDYKALPRTKVTVSVDLAESSVA
-816 IDKEVKIN
+816 DKY
-824 LTLADEGEAD
+824 TQ
-834 RYLLLNSKQVPVF
+834 LNSEQTVIV
-847 STLNAPQFANLEE
+847 STLSAPQFANLEE
-860 SEFGLMGAR
+860 SEFGILGSR
-869 LVREPTDDELK
+869 SVREPTDDELQK
-880 NYGKGRV
+880 HGKGKV
-887 AFLRLKPLGSDDE
+887 VLFMFKPVGSDDRRQE
-900 TQFKA
+900 KA
-905 VWMHIGRF
+905 AWVHVARF
-913 DGCES
+913 DGCTSE
-918 DLAKDDLTP
+918 LFADDLKP
-927 VQALDYDD
+927 FNAIGYDD
-935 LGFCETGFTIRITR
+935 PGYCTSGSTIRMTR
-949 FLIIDDSQLEDVEY
+949 FLVIDDSNLEDIEY
-963 ELVDP
+963 ELAAP
-968 LIYYRRGQREF
+968 IITYRRGVREF
-979 QPSDIGSYLESKAG
+979 LATDKG
-993 GFYPEP
+993 GFYADPN
-999 GTITKG
+999 GVYGKG
-1005 NEFGEPRTLYEWSVV
+1005 EYGYPKSLYEWSVIT
-1020 NMKYQPN
+1020 MKYQPN